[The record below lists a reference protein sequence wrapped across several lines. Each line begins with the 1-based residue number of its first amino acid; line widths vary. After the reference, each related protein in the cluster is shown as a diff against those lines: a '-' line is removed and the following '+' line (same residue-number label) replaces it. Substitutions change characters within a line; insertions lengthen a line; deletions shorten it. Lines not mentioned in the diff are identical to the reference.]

1 MSFGGGRK
9 SRELD
14 STMLLT
20 DLHLAA
26 VEEPAEDEENNAQWA
41 LFVFDLVFTFL
52 VLQVNLK

>member
-26 VEEPAEDEENNAQWA
+26 VEEPAEENNG
-41 LFVFDLVFTFL
+41 LFDLVFTFL